1 MYYGRLFM
9 FEPEIE
15 YPYWQPEPPLPY
27 QPNRGYIDPSRYQ
40 QQAMVSP
47 SATTQADIVRTAR
60 TMTARPAAAAWQQ
73 RPEQVKPTAPRMSKA
88 AALEFVEQCKKW
100 LVAGSI
106 VAFGVI
112 SGLVAGHVLGSSGQA
127 ANQSN
132 NQSAPSLNS
141 PSTSPSNNGGF
152 FQQGGN
158 NFGNGNSGQQPLSGS
173 RTS

>member
-1 MYYGRLFM
+1 ML
-9 FEPEIE
+9 EPEIE

-27 QPNRGYIDPSRYQ
+27 QPNRGYTDPSRYS
-40 QQAMVSP
+40 QQAVVSP
-47 SATTQADIVRTAR
+47 SATTQAGIAR
-60 TMTARPAAAAWQQ
+60 PMTARPAASARLQ
-73 RPEQVKPTAPRMSKA
+73 RPEQVKPTTPRMSKA
-88 AALEFVEQCKKW
+88 EALEFVEQFKKW

-106 VAFGVI
+106 VTFGVLT
-112 SGLVAGHVLGSSGQA
+112 GLVAGHVIGSSSQA

-132 NQSAPSLNS
+132 NQATPSFNS
-141 PSTSPSNNGGF
+141 PSDDGGF